1 MNPTVRVVAVALALL
16 ATLVVPAATSGSA
29 SDHGETPGVWGAV
42 DLVDADDG
50 TTRVVGWVTTGSNNA
65 PTVRLTADGEGI
77 PGFVPTSRRI
87 DAERVLP
94 GDAAAWGWD
103 IELDRRVTDSV
114 CASAVVDGER
124 HGIAC
129 WSRSGS
135 TMLPALG
142 GGEVVGTKGELIT
155 YSVEVEAST
164 GQHPEDVAR
173 LIEAVLAN
181 PRSWA
186 ANGDGRF
193 QRVRPDRADERIYV
207 ATPATTDRLCRPF
220 ITGGRLSCNVRDTR
234 VVFNLD
240 RWLGGVSHWPGS
252 IEDYRRY
259 LINHELGHS
268 LDFRHVPCPGRGELA
283 PLMMQQ
289 TKSLGGC
296 LPNPWPYPS
305 AATATATPTCLGLPA
320 TIVAVPGQPV
330 VGTPYDDVIVG
341 TAGPDVIRGGSGD
354 DVICG
359 RAGGDDL
366 RGNRGRD
373 RIRGGAGADRIRGGL
388 GVDDCRGG
396 RGVDT
401 LRGC

>member
-1 MNPTVRVVAVALALL
+1 MTATVRLL
-16 ATLVVPAATSGSA
+16 AVLAVLAAALTLPTTSSGGA
-29 SDHGETPGVWGAV
+29 SGHDEPSGIVGAI

-50 TTRVVGWVTTGSNNA
+50 TTRVAGWVATGSTTP
-65 PTVRLTADGEGI
+65 PTVRLVADGEAV
-77 PGFVPTSRRI
+77 PGFAPTARRI
-87 DAERVLP
+87 DAESVLP
-94 GDAAAWGWD
+94 GDVPAWGWD
-103 IELDRRVTDSV
+103 IEIDSEVTDSL
-114 CASAVVDGER
+114 CASAVVDGAR
-124 HGIAC
+124 HGVGC
-129 WSRSGS
+129 WSRSRS

-142 GGEVVGTKGELIT
+142 GGEVIGTKGELIT

-173 LIEAVLAN
+173 LIETVLAD

-207 ATPATTDRLCRPF
+207 ATPATTDRLCLPF

-240 RWLGGVSHWPGS
+240 RWLGAVSHWNAS
-252 IEDYRRY
+252 LADYRAY

-289 TKSLGGC
+289 SKSLGGC

-305 AATATATPTCLGLPA
+305 AAASAAVPTCLGRPA
-320 TIVAVPGQPV
+320 TIVATPGEPV
-330 VGTPYDDVIVG
+330 VGTPEDDVIVG
-341 TAGPDVIRGGSGD
+341 TSGPDVIRGGAGD
-354 DVICG
+354 DIICG
-359 RAGGDDL
+359 RGGGDDL
-366 RGNRGRD
+366 RGNTGRD
-373 RIRGGAGADRIRGGL
+373 RIRGGPGADRIRGGRGL
-388 GVDDCRGG
+388 DDCRGG